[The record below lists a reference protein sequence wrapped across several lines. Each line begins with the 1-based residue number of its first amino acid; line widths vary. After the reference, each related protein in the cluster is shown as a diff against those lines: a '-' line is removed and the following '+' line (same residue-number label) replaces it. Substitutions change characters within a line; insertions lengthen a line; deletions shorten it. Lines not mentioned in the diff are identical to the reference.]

1 MPLLLAK
8 KLIDRS
14 STAAARRVRF
24 WFPVHERICVLM
36 HGLRQWKM
44 RGVVLVPGEP
54 SSVLWLDQ
62 DLAMIYAPFSDLQ
75 DWPDPSDA
83 SSVPPGK
90 STNLGGRFASPQPGV
105 QIGADHLEVFG
116 VGTDYAL
123 RHKSFDRQPGG
134 DGWSAEWEIL
144 GGDLTSTPVA
154 STTADRLDIFALGP
168 DQGMLHTRRTG
179 TTWSAWEELG
189 GCFTSTPVV
198 LTSGRDTFD
207 IFARGPDY
215 LIYHGQLTA
224 GGFSGWAALGGGL
237 LREPTAAS
245 APAAVRLYDEMY
257 VFVVAADWAIWFT
270 RFDGTLW
277 KPWTS
282 LGGSFVSDPVVIAL
296 YPEIDTGA
304 KAGRID
310 VFGVHSG
317 HHAMMHNR
325 LDFSAGGQTWQNWI
339 ADSDV
344 EADGLPA
351 GYCTC
356 APSISAPYAAAGP
369 ADVYFEVVQP
379 NDDGIIHQRV
389 FNKGVWRRHDAG
401 PRYGLPSTYLFN
413 LNWLTAESIRSPVH
427 DSNQAAETLLLGA
440 RPPQSRIYILP
451 DTMSN
456 GSTWQSVYQML
467 FGPDTVE
474 LGEPVMFSWTVA
486 NSEDSGIGGSLV
498 SVLSKATEDYV
509 NDQLKGL
516 IGGGDPTFLGSF
528 AGALFAALLD
538 SILPHVFNNC
548 DGIVAVGETSY
559 PNGRALQKAVLE
571 SPGQLLLGSTPY
583 VGEDPGGSCG
593 APHYTVEWAI
603 KLVQY
608 PNDDDTYG

>member
-1 MPLLLAK
+1 
-8 KLIDRS
+8 
-14 STAAARRVRF
+14 
-24 WFPVHERICVLM
+24 M
-36 HGLRQWKM
+36 HGLRKWEM

-54 SSVLWLDQ
+54 SSVLWLNQ
-62 DLAMIYAPFSDLQ
+62 DLAMIYASFSDLQ
-75 DWPDPSDA
+75 DWPDPSDL
-83 SSVPPGK
+83 SVPPGI
-90 STNLGGRFASPQPGV
+90 STNLGGRFASPPVGV
-105 QIGADHLEVFG
+105 QVGADHLEVFG

-144 GGDLTSTPVA
+144 GGDLTGTPAVT
-154 STTADRLDIFALGP
+154 STTADRLDIFAPGP
-168 DQGMLHTRRTG
+168 DQGMLHRRRTG
-179 TTWSAWEELG
+179 TTWSAWEQLG

-198 LTSGRDTFD
+198 LTSGRETFD

-224 GGFSGWAALGGGL
+224 EGFSGWAALGGGL

-245 APAAVRLYDEMY
+245 APAAVGVYDEMY

-277 KPWTS
+277 KPWSS
-282 LGGSFVSDPVVIAL
+282 LGGSFVSDPVVTAL

-304 KAGRID
+304 KNGRIH

-317 HHAMMHNR
+317 NHAMMHNW
-325 LDFSAGGQTWQNWI
+325 LEFGVGGQTWHDWI

-351 GYCTC
+351 GFCTC
-356 APSISAPYAAAGP
+356 APSISAPYATAPP
-369 ADVYFEVVQP
+369 AEVYFEVVQP

-389 FNKGVWRRHDAG
+389 FNNGAWRRHDAG

-413 LNWLTAESIRSPVH
+413 LNYLTAESVRSEIH
-427 DSNQAAETLLLGA
+427 DSNQVAETLLLGA

-456 GSTWQSVYQML
+456 GTTVQFVYKTL

-474 LGEPVMFSWTVA
+474 LGEPVMFSWLVA
-486 NSEDSGIGGSLV
+486 NSGDSSIAAPLA
-498 SVLSKATEDYV
+498 SVLGKATEDYV

-516 IGGGDPTFLGSF
+516 IGDANVYGVTDPTFLGSF
-528 AGALFAALLD
+528 AGALFAVLLD
-538 SILPHVFNNC
+538 SILSHLFSDC

-571 SPGQLLLGSTPY
+571 SPGQLLLGSTEY
-583 VGEDPGGSCG
+583 VGEDPGGACG

-603 KLVQY
+603 KLVRY